1 MKKQNN
7 KGLIA
12 QLTGNI
18 KEKIGISILPSFS
31 SIDDNFFK
39 EQEPVI
45 EEEPHILAEIT
56 EENVIPTKKDKKP
69 TKQYSNYTQRYFQN
83 DLAEVEERQ
92 ELAKIEKEQ
101 NCELVIKKSR
111 YYYLAALQVAG
122 NNYVK
127 AKAILGVKKLKLFDN
142 LGANSTIDIL
152 AIDMAIEHLEAN
164 IAHQH
169 GENYTYSKSK

>member
-83 DLAEVEERQ
+83 DLAEV
-92 ELAKIEKEQ
+92 
-101 NCELVIKKSR
+101 
-111 YYYLAALQVAG
+111 
-122 NNYVK
+122 
-127 AKAILGVKKLKLFDN
+127 
-142 LGANSTIDIL
+142 
-152 AIDMAIEHLEAN
+152 
-164 IAHQH
+164 
-169 GENYTYSKSK
+169 

>member
-1 MKKQNN
+1 MKKQKN

-31 SIDDNFFK
+31 SIDDKFFK

-45 EEEPHILAEIT
+45 EEEPHVAEIT
-56 EENVIPTKKDKKP
+56 EEDVIPTKKDKKT
-69 TKQYSNYTQRYFQN
+69 TKQYPNYTQQYFQN

-92 ELAKIEKEQ
+92 ELAKVEKEQ
-101 NCELVIKKSR
+101 NRELVIKKSR

-122 NNYVK
+122 NNCVK
-127 AKAILGVKKLKLFDN
+127 AKAVLGVKKLKLFDN